1 MGAALALEGS
11 GRLPVAVLGDGDFL
25 MGGTAVWTA
34 AHYRLPLLIVVAN
47 NSFFYNDVVHQ
58 GRIAGQRQRPARN
71 SWIGQAISD
80 PDPDLPAFAR
90 SLGFHAADQVRDR
103 SALSAALA
111 AAASVARSGQ
121 CVLVDVRVRPDGYAL
136 MREIT
141 VGVVAPAYVNVPLWV
156 AQERGF
162 LERRGLRAAERIL
175 GTTHGVTNALRHGEV
190 DIALTAPEGS
200 IADAV
205 AGGPLRVVA
214 GLIDRPPLS
223 MIAIPR
229 HRRFS
234 DLRGGRIGTS
244 SLTEGTRHV
253 AERMLAAHGLTY
265 PADYDFALEGSHVER
280 WKALQAGTIDAAL
293 QMIPYDDIAT
303 DAGFTNLGPVTEE
316 FALNAV
322 CARFPAERAVLTAFL
337 QALAEAAEWFRG
349 NIGESATI
357 AAARTSIEPRYAL
370 RACQALAAGGVIP
383 RDLRSGPGA
392 LAAAVGALR
401 SSGLIPTTLLSGA
414 GPDPIA
420 AAVDYSYL

>member
-1 MGAALALEGS
+1 
-11 GRLPVAVLGDGDFL
+11 
-25 MGGTAVWTA
+25 
-34 AHYRLPLLIVVAN
+34 
-47 NSFFYNDVVHQ
+47 
-58 GRIAGQRQRPARN
+58 
-71 SWIGQAISD
+71 
-80 PDPDLPAFAR
+80 
-90 SLGFHAADQVRDR
+90 
-103 SALSAALA
+103 
-111 AAASVARSGQ
+111 
-121 CVLVDVRVRPDGYAL
+121 

-141 VGVVAPAYVNVPLWV
+141 VGVVAPAYVNIPLWV

-162 LERRGLRAAERIL
+162 LDRRGLRATERIL
-175 GTTHGVTNALRHGEV
+175 GTTDGVTSALRRGEV

-205 AGGPLRVVA
+205 AGGSLRVVA

-229 HRRFS
+229 HRTFG

-303 DAGFTNLGPVTEE
+303 DAGFTNLGPATGE
-316 FALNAV
+316 FSFNAACV
-322 CARFPAERAVLTAFL
+322 RLPAEQAVVTPFL
-337 QALAEAAEWFRG
+337 AALAEAAQWFLG
-349 NIGESATI
+349 HLEETAAI

-370 RACQALAAGGVIP
+370 AACRKLAEDGVIP
-383 RDLRSGPGA
+383 ADLRAAPA
-392 LAAAVGALR
+392 AFAAAVAALR
-401 SSGLIPTTLLSGA
+401 DSGLIPPEA
-414 GPDPIA
+414 PDPA
-420 AAVDYSYL
+420 AAAIDYSYLG

>member
-1 MGAALALEGS
+1 
-11 GRLPVAVLGDGDFL
+11 
-25 MGGTAVWTA
+25 
-34 AHYRLPLLIVVAN
+34 
-47 NSFFYNDVVHQ
+47 
-58 GRIAGQRQRPARN
+58 
-71 SWIGQAISD
+71 
-80 PDPDLPAFAR
+80 
-90 SLGFHAADQVRDR
+90 
-103 SALSAALA
+103 
-111 AAASVARSGQ
+111 
-121 CVLVDVRVRPDGYAL
+121 

-156 AQERGF
+156 AQQRGL
-162 LERRGLRAAERIL
+162 LERRGLRATERIL
-175 GTTHGVTNALRHGEV
+175 GTTHGVTNALRDGEV

-229 HRRFS
+229 HHTFG

-322 CARFPAERAVLTAFL
+322 CIGRSAERPWSRPSCRLSPKRRNGS
-337 QALAEAAEWFRG
+337 AATSRSRRPSPPRTPRSSRATRCGPARRWPPTGSSRG
-349 NIGESATI
+349 TCG
-357 AAARTSIEPRYAL
+357 PR
-370 RACQALAAGGVIP
+370 P
-383 RDLRSGPGA
+383 RGHRPRRSGPCGP
-392 LAAAVGALR
+392 
-401 SSGLIPTTLLSGA
+401 SGLIPPRKA
-414 GPDPIA
+414 PDPIA
-420 AAVDYSYL
+420 AAVDYSYLG